1 MLVIQILILGLM
13 LLVIPAIIGSIFVK
27 VNKKQG
33 FLISSW
39 VSGQM
44 ILWAGFL
51 VVSVPMILLQR
62 TFTGT
67 CYLVIAYTAV
77 LMIVAV
83 LVKMKQKTGG
93 GNREVSDRKILGRIS
108 RGEIVLWLIFW
119 VLLLLQFVLA
129 AVLAYEEGDDAFYI
143 AIATITEEAD
153 TMYIKLPYT
162 GGATGLDA
170 RHGLAPFPVW
180 IAYLARM
187 SGMHA
192 AMVAQV
198 ILAITILGMVYGIY
212 YLIARRLCRE
222 NLKTLPFFM
231 ILVEFLTIFG
241 GYSVYSIENFVLVR
255 ASQGKAVLAGIVLP
269 FLFYLLMLL
278 TDYIQENEKTG
289 VMYWIL
295 ILCTIMSGC
304 LCSTLGTILTCMML
318 GMTGLCIA
326 LSYRKWRILIP
337 MGCCCIVPA
346 VMALLYFVIR

>member
-1 MLVIQILILGLM
+1 
-13 LLVIPAIIGSIFVK
+13 
-27 VNKKQG
+27 
-33 FLISSW
+33 
-39 VSGQM
+39 
-44 ILWAGFL
+44 
-51 VVSVPMILLQR
+51 
-62 TFTGT
+62 
-67 CYLVIAYTAV
+67 
-77 LMIVAV
+77 
-83 LVKMKQKTGG
+83 
-93 GNREVSDRKILGRIS
+93 
-108 RGEIVLWLIFW
+108 
-119 VLLLLQFVLA
+119 
-129 AVLAYEEGDDAFYI
+129 
-143 AIATITEEAD
+143 
-153 TMYIKLPYT
+153 
-162 GGATGLDA
+162 
-170 RHGLAPFPVW
+170 
-180 IAYLARM
+180 M

-241 GYSVYSIENFVLVR
+241 GYSVYSVENFVLVR

-278 TDYIQENEKTG
+278 TDYIQENEKPG